1 MCQVGLPVDAME
13 GNILEPEDSR
23 ASPSATSFNA
33 VCQFKKKGHVTGGL
47 IKRRHVRGGHVIGG
61 QVTGGN
67 VTGGQV
73 SGGHVRGGQVA
84 GGHVTGGH
92 VTGGQ
97 FTHNFINW

>member
-23 ASPSATSFNA
+23 ASASATNFNA
-33 VCQFKKKGHVTGGL
+33 VCQYKQKGHVTGGQ
-47 IKRRHVRGGHVIGG
+47 VTGG
-61 QVTGGN
+61 QVTGGH
-67 VTGGQV
+67 VT
-73 SGGHVRGGQVA
+73 

-97 FTHNFINW
+97 VMGGQVT